1 MKKLSLLFIAFI
13 FSFQLMAQSKVG
25 TIDIEYIL
33 SKMPELVQV
42 GVDVKTYSDE
52 LDNLFQVKYT
62 KYQVLINVYQENE
75 TGYTDAEKKTKQDEI
90 IDLEN
95 EMQQFQQNSSTLIKI
110 RQNELL
116 RPLYMKISEALNV
129 VSNEEKFTQVFTVD
143 NTIVY
148 LDTNFDITITV
159 MKKIGLPID

>member
-13 FSFQLMAQSKVG
+13 FSFQLLAQSKVG

-52 LDNLFQVKYT
+52 LDNLLQVKYT

-75 TGYTDAEKKTKQDEI
+75 TGYTDADKKTKQDEI

-95 EMQQFQQNSSTLIKI
+95 EMQQFQQNSSTLIQI

-116 RPLYMKISEALNV
+116 RPLYMKIREALNV

-159 MKKIGLPID
+159 MKKIGLPVD

>member
-13 FSFQLMAQSKVG
+13 FSFQLLAQSKVG

-52 LDNLFQVKYT
+52 LDNLLQVKYT

-75 TGYTDAEKKTKQDEI
+75 TGYTDTEKKTKQDEI

-95 EMQQFQQNSSTLIKI
+95 EMQQFQQNSSTLIQI

-116 RPLYMKISEALNV
+116 RPLYMKIREALNV

-148 LDTNFDITITV
+148 LDTNFDITNTV
-159 MKKIGLPID
+159 MKKIGLPVD

>member
-13 FSFQLMAQSKVG
+13 FSFQLLAQSKVG

-52 LDNLFQVKYT
+52 LDNLLQVKYT

-75 TGYTDAEKKTKQDEI
+75 TGYTDADKKTKKDEI

-95 EMQQFQQNSSTLIKI
+95 EMQQFQQNSSTLIQI

-116 RPLYMKISEALNV
+116 RPLYMKIREALNV

-148 LDTNFDITITV
+148 LDTNFDITNTV
-159 MKKIGLPID
+159 MKKIGLPVD

>member
-13 FSFQLMAQSKVG
+13 FSFQLLAQSKVG

-33 SKMPELVQV
+33 SKMPEIVQV

-62 KYQVLINVYQENE
+62 KYKVLINVYQENE

>member
-52 LDNLFQVKYT
+52 LDNLLQVKYT

-75 TGYTDAEKKTKQDEI
+75 TGYTDADKKTKQDEI

-95 EMQQFQQNSSTLIKI
+95 EMQQFQQNSSTLIQI

-116 RPLYMKISEALNV
+116 RPLYMKIREALNV

-159 MKKIGLPID
+159 MKKIGLPVD

>member
-13 FSFQLMAQSKVG
+13 FSFQLLAQSKVG

-52 LDNLFQVKYT
+52 LDNLLQVKYT

-75 TGYTDAEKKTKQDEI
+75 TGYTDADKKTKQDEI

-95 EMQQFQQNSSTLIKI
+95 EMQQFQQNSSTLIQI

-116 RPLYMKISEALNV
+116 RPLYMKIREALNV

>member
-13 FSFQLMAQSKVG
+13 FSFQLLAQSKVG

>member
-13 FSFQLMAQSKVG
+13 FSFQLLAQSKVG

-33 SKMPELVQV
+33 SKMPEIVQV

>member
-13 FSFQLMAQSKVG
+13 FSFQLLAQSKVG

-42 GVDVKTYSDE
+42 GVDIKTYSDE
-52 LDNLFQVKYT
+52 LDNLLQVKYT

-75 TGYTDAEKKTKQDEI
+75 TGYNDADKKTKQDEI

-95 EMQQFQQNSSTLIKI
+95 EMQQFQQNSSTLIQI

-116 RPLYMKISEALNV
+116 RPLYMKIREALNV

-159 MKKIGLPID
+159 MKKIGLPVD

>member
-25 TIDIEYIL
+25 TIDVEYIL

-52 LDNLFQVKYT
+52 LDNLLQVKYT

-75 TGYTDAEKKTKQDEI
+75 TGYTDADKKTKQDEI

-95 EMQQFQQNSSTLIKI
+95 EMQQFQQNSSTLIQI

-116 RPLYMKISEALNV
+116 RPLYMKIREALNV

-159 MKKIGLPID
+159 MKKIGLPVD

>member
-13 FSFQLMAQSKVG
+13 FSFQLLAQSKVG
-25 TIDIEYIL
+25 TIDVEYIL

-52 LDNLFQVKYT
+52 LDNLLQVKYT

-75 TGYTDAEKKTKQDEI
+75 TGYTDADKKTKKDEI

-95 EMQQFQQNSSTLIKI
+95 EMQQFQQNSSTLIQI

-116 RPLYMKISEALNV
+116 RPLYMKIREALNV

-159 MKKIGLPID
+159 MKKIGLPVD

>member
-25 TIDIEYIL
+25 TIDVEYIL

-52 LDNLFQVKYT
+52 LDNLLQVKYT

-75 TGYTDAEKKTKQDEI
+75 NGYNDADKKTKQDEI

-95 EMQQFQQNSSTLIKI
+95 EMQQFQQNSSTLIQI

-116 RPLYMKISEALNV
+116 RPLYMKIREALNV

-159 MKKIGLPID
+159 MKKIGLPVD

>member
-13 FSFQLMAQSKVG
+13 FSFQLLAQSKVG

-52 LDNLFQVKYT
+52 LDNLLQVKYT

-75 TGYTDAEKKTKQDEI
+75 TGYTDADKKTKQDEI

-95 EMQQFQQNSSTLIKI
+95 EMQQFQQNSSTLIQI

-116 RPLYMKISEALNV
+116 RPLYMKIREALNV

-148 LDTNFDITITV
+148 LDTNFDITNTV
-159 MKKIGLPID
+159 MKKIGLPVD

>member
-13 FSFQLMAQSKVG
+13 FSFQLLAQSKVG
-25 TIDIEYIL
+25 TIDVEYIL

-52 LDNLFQVKYT
+52 LDNLLQVKYT

-75 TGYTDAEKKTKQDEI
+75 TGYTDADKKTKQDEI

>member
-13 FSFQLMAQSKVG
+13 FSFQLLAQSKVG

-52 LDNLFQVKYT
+52 LDNLLQVKYT

-75 TGYTDAEKKTKQDEI
+75 NGYNDADKKTKQDEI

-95 EMQQFQQNSSTLIKI
+95 EMQQFQQNSSTLIQI

-116 RPLYMKISEALNV
+116 RPLYMKIREALNV

-159 MKKIGLPID
+159 MKKIGLPVD

>member
-13 FSFQLMAQSKVG
+13 FSFQLLAQSKVG
-25 TIDIEYIL
+25 TIDVEYIL

-52 LDNLFQVKYT
+52 LDNLLQVKYT

-75 TGYTDAEKKTKQDEI
+75 TGYTDADKKTKQDEI

-95 EMQQFQQNSSTLIKI
+95 EMQQFQQNSSTLIQI

-116 RPLYMKISEALNV
+116 RPLYMKIREALNV

-148 LDTNFDITITV
+148 LDTNFDITNTV
-159 MKKIGLPID
+159 MKKIGLPVD

>member
-13 FSFQLMAQSKVG
+13 FSFQLLAQSKVG

-42 GVDVKTYSDE
+42 GVDVKTYSDG
-52 LDNLFQVKYT
+52 LDNLLQVKYT

-75 TGYTDAEKKTKQDEI
+75 TGYTDADKKTKQDEI

-95 EMQQFQQNSSTLIKI
+95 EMQQFQQNSSTLIQI

-148 LDTNFDITITV
+148 LDTNFDITNTV
-159 MKKIGLPID
+159 MKKIGLPVD

>member
-13 FSFQLMAQSKVG
+13 FSFQLLAQSKVG

-52 LDNLFQVKYT
+52 LDNLLQVKYT

-75 TGYTDAEKKTKQDEI
+75 TGYTDADKKTKQDEI

-95 EMQQFQQNSSTLIKI
+95 EMQQFQQNSSTLIQI

-148 LDTNFDITITV
+148 LDTNFDITNTV
-159 MKKIGLPID
+159 MKKIGLPVD